1 MKCECGFS
9 GDIKSA
15 IEVPKG
21 EKVTESILID
31 ASESSRWIAYYS
43 ASGSKNKICPVCRV
57 TDTIYSVDVTYIDGT
72 KTSRKCRKKNSL
84 YELIKE
90 FCGNKVK
97 VNPQSKYFV
106 SFDGV
111 CKVDISVDTGS
122 DIKYPEVYD
131 IVDRSEVEEI
141 SEDFG
146 SNLHENYINGSTVMH
161 KVPEEQIAKLL
172 VAEKEME
179 KVGEEYVKSA
189 EETLDEEELINWK
202 KAEEQGVKLTEKEKE
217 ACEKHVQEFKKEL
230 EEKEALEKIQEAVEE
245 EENVLNWTKVNIA
258 NI

>member
-57 TDTIYSVDVTYIDGT
+57 
-72 KTSRKCRKKNSL
+72 KNSL